1 MEMERIFKNLPRK
14 KADLILLILASQNIG
29 ARVEKQ
35 LMQDKSGHWQFDILV
50 SREHTA
56 GAVKSVDQYF
66 RENKFFG
73 LPKRIQEVEIS
84 SFNTPAAYIIMGLLV
99 AIHLI
104 CLKLCIHREMILKFG
119 ASSLYIGQ
127 GETFR
132 AITALFLHSDGQHLL
147 GNLAGILIFGAP
159 LISLT
164 GYGTGPFL
172 LLCAGTSGNLVNAYF
187 HQTALLS
194 IGASTAIMG
203 AAGALA
209 AYQMRNTSRPFQ
221 LNRLIPLFAGATLV
235 GLFSQG
241 EHTDISAHVF
251 GFMAG
256 IFWGFLFFPLSKVL
270 RKIVTPGRMEPAA
283 LVLVLF
289 ILGSAIWSG
298 VN

>member
-1 MEMERIFKNLPRK
+1 MEMERIFKNLPQK

-29 ARVEKQ
+29 ARVEKK
-35 LMQDKSGHWQFDILV
+35 LTPGESGQVRQFDILV
-50 SREHTA
+50 FREQTA
-56 GAVKSVDQYF
+56 DAVKSVDQYF

-84 SFNTPAAYIIMGLLV
+84 SFNTPAAYVIMGLLL

-104 CLKLCIHREMILKFG
+104 CLKLGIHREMILKFG

-132 AITALFLHSDGQHLL
+132 AITALFLHSDGQHIL

-159 LISLT
+159 LISLS

-194 IGASTAIMG
+194 IGFSTAVMG

-209 AYQMRNTSRPFQ
+209 AYQMIDSRRPFQ

-241 EHTDISAHVF
+241 ENTDISAHVF

-256 IFWGFLFFPLSKVL
+256 IFWGFIFFPLSKIL
-270 RKIVTPGRMEPAA
+270 RKFFRPKIMEPVALF
-283 LVLVLF
+283 LVLSIF
-289 ILGSAIWSG
+289 GSAIWTG
-298 VN
+298 F

>member
-1 MEMERIFKNLPRK
+1 MEMERIFKNLPQK

-29 ARVEKQ
+29 ARVEKK
-35 LMQDKSGHWQFDILV
+35 LTPGESGQVRQFDILV
-50 SREHTA
+50 FREQTA
-56 GAVKSVDQYF
+56 DAVKSVDQYF

-84 SFNTPAAYIIMGLLV
+84 SFNTPAAYVIMGLLL

-104 CLKLCIHREMILKFG
+104 CLKLGIHREMILQFG

-132 AITALFLHSDGQHLL
+132 AITALFLHSDGQHIL

-159 LISLT
+159 LISLS

-194 IGASTAIMG
+194 IGFSTAVMG

-209 AYQMRNTSRPFQ
+209 AYQMIDSRRPFQ

-241 EHTDISAHVF
+241 ENTDISAHVF

-270 RKIVTPGRMEPAA
+270 RKFFTPRIMEPVALF
-283 LVLVLF
+283 LVLS
-289 ILGSAIWSG
+289 ILGSAIWTG
-298 VN
+298 F